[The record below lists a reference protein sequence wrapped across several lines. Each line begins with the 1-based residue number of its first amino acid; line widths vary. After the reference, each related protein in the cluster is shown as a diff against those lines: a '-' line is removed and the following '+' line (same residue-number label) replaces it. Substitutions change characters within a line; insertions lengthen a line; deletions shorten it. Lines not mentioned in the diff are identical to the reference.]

1 MPLLQHIE
9 GLAPAVTLPPLAGT
23 VFTGYL
29 YRRLLEHVQLSRQH
43 SQQQHTSP
51 SYPFWVTHYCLDRL
65 LLDCRA
71 RTSREQPASED
82 RVLYLTMQSN
92 LAAVEMLLH
101 GTALSMAET
110 ESHLP
115 AVLRTEAATRC
126 AAAAARV
133 HDVIVQGKQLGGT
146 EMDGHRQ
153 SGEFFIWPITE
164 AIAILRMQQARARA
178 EGGLE
183 EPLNGCPAAIHV
195 LAEALKELVPPDL
208 IPDGVLDEP
217 APVGG
222 RERSEEEGRDRGQ
235 ETRLRRSYSF

>member
-29 YRRLLEHVQLSRQH
+29 YRRLLEHVHLSHQH
-43 SQQQHTSP
+43 SQQHTSS
-51 SYPFWVTHYCLDRL
+51 SYPFWVTRYCLDRL

-71 RTSREQPASED
+71 RTSREPPALED
-82 RVLYLTMQSN
+82 RVLYLTMQCN

-101 GTALSMAET
+101 STALAKAET

-115 AVLRTEAATRC
+115 SALRTEAATRC
-126 AAAAARV
+126 AAAAVRV
-133 HDVIVQGKQLGGT
+133 YDVIVQGKQLGGT

-153 SGEFFIWPITE
+153 SGEFFIWSITS
-164 AIAILRMQQARARA
+164 AIAILRMQQTRARS
-178 EGGLE
+178 EGLE
-183 EPLNGCPAAIHV
+183 PTNGYPDAIPV
-195 LAEALKELVPPDL
+195 LTEALRELVPPDL

-217 APVGG
+217 ALVRG
-222 RERSEEEGRDRGQ
+222 RERSDEAEDRDRGH
-235 ETRLRRSYSF
+235 EKRLRRSRSF

>member
-1 MPLLQHIE
+1 M
-9 GLAPAVTLPPLAGT
+9 LPPLAGT

-29 YRRLLEHVQLSRQH
+29 YRRLLEHVHLSHQH
-43 SQQQHTSP
+43 GQQHTPS

-71 RTSREQPASED
+71 RTSREPPAVED
-82 RVLYLTMQSN
+82 RALYLTMQSN

-101 GTALSMAET
+101 GTALSKAET

-115 AVLRTEAATRC
+115 TVLRTEAATRC

-133 HDVIVQGKQLGGT
+133 YDVIVQGKQFGGA

-153 SGEFFIWPITE
+153 SGEFFIWPITS
-164 AIAILRMQQARARA
+164 AIAILRIQQTRART
-178 EGGLE
+178 EGLE
-183 EPLNGCPAAIHV
+183 PAANNYPNAIHV
-195 LAEALKELVPPDL
+195 LVEALKELVPPDL

-222 RERSEEEGRDRGQ
+222 RESSEGEAEGRDGGLK
-235 ETRLRRSYSF
+235 TILRRSCSF